1 MRFKGT
7 TVLLIVFVA
16 LSAYVYFTEYRGKEA
31 RQQQEEAKKKAFQ
44 VEQKDITE
52 ISLVSPGGT
61 IAGLKKAEKQ
71 WQFTSPSGV
80 EADPDE
86 WDMLASNIPKIER
99 AETVS
104 ENAQDLTPFG
114 LKEPA
119 LKVSAK
125 TAGGKTIEIS
135 FGSENP
141 KKTFNYAKLADNNV
155 FLTPSSSAR
164 LFTKTVSDLRNK
176 RVLELETESI
186 DAVKIAEGS
195 KTIELQKSGDH
206 WELKKPI
213 DAKAD
218 DGEITTFLNSIRFA
232 RASSFPEPP
241 VDAKNAGLD
250 QPGIR
255 ITLHD
260 GKAKADRVLLIGK
273 TAQAD
278 KYYARDAS
286 RDPIFIIEKEIS
298 DKARRAI
305 FDWRDKSIAA
315 IDRNKVEEVEIQR
328 GEGKS
333 SFKKDGA
340 DWKLADG
347 RKLQWEKVSGMLN
360 SLEFNKAKDIIDAP
374 KALSSYGL
382 DKPRLDVVI
391 RQGSNEAVRIL
402 FGSDSKNPEG
412 IYLKTSGSPLVKVAG
427 QEVFDN
433 FNVKTEDLVEVP
445 PPAAPPAGK

>member
-7 TVLLIVFVA
+7 TALLIVFVA
-16 LSAYVYFTEYRGKEA
+16 LGAYVYFAEYRGKEA

-52 ISLVSPGGT
+52 ISLVYPDRT
-61 IAGLKKAEKQ
+61 ITGLKKAEKQ
-71 WQFTSPSGV
+71 WQITSPPGV
-80 EADPDE
+80 EADSDE
-86 WDMLASNIPKIER
+86 WDMVASNIPKIER
-99 AETVS
+99 DETVS

-125 TAGGKTIEIS
+125 VAGGKTIEIS

-141 KKTFNYAKLADNNV
+141 KKTFNYAKLADGNNV
-155 FLTPSSSAR
+155 FLTQSSWLR

-176 RVLELETESI
+176 KVLDLETESI
-186 DAVKIAEGS
+186 DAVRITEGS
-195 KTIELQKSGDH
+195 KAIELQKSGDH

-218 DGEITTFLNSIRFA
+218 DGEITAFLNSIRFA

-250 QPGIR
+250 QPAVR

-273 TAQAD
+273 NAEAD
-278 KYYARDAS
+278 KYYARDVS
-286 RDPIFIIEKEIS
+286 RDPIFIIDKEIS

-315 IDRNKVEEVEIQR
+315 VDRNKIEEVEIQR
-328 GEGKS
+328 GAEKS

-374 KALSSYGL
+374 KALSSYGI
-382 DKPRLDVVI
+382 DKPRLEVI
-391 RQGSNEAVRIL
+391 FRQGSNELIRIL

-412 IYLKTSGSPLVKVAG
+412 IYLKTSDTPLVKVAAK
-427 QEVFDN
+427 EIFDN
-433 FNVKTEDLVEVP
+433 FNVKAEDLVEA
-445 PPAAPPAGK
+445 PAAAAPAAK